1 MSESVKQILLSLLMV
16 GAQSR
21 KSAIEKKNLA
31 ERSKLEEK
39 ELNTKIDSL
48 IEEGYIK
55 VERSK
60 DNESWIYLT
69 PRGVVAASSIYS

>member
-1 MSESVKQILLSLLMV
+1 MV

-21 KSAIEKKNLA
+21 KSAIEKTNLA
-31 ERSKLEEK
+31 ERSNLEER
-39 ELNTKIDSL
+39 ELDTKIDSL
-48 IEEGYIK
+48 IGEGYIE
-55 VERSK
+55 VERIK

>member
-21 KSAIEKKNLA
+21 KSAIAKKNLA

-39 ELNTKIDSL
+39 ELDTKIDSL
-48 IEEGYIK
+48 IEEGYIE
-55 VERSK
+55 VESK
-60 DNESWIYLT
+60 DNEFWVYLT

>member
-31 ERSKLEEK
+31 ERSNLEER
-39 ELNTKIDSL
+39 ELDTKIDSL
-48 IEEGYIK
+48 IEEGYIE
-55 VERSK
+55 VESK
-60 DNESWIYLT
+60 DTEAWIYLT